1 MHAGGVS
8 TPQGILVG
16 YDGASDGDVALE
28 WAVATSEHTHD
39 PLRVV
44 IVEDVSVNDGSGLWS
59 DDYWDGVEERA
70 RATLRS
76 LGVADPQVDRLQG
89 RPLEALLDLAP
100 QATLLV
106 VGSRGHGRVGEMMLG
121 SVSQHL
127 AGHAACP
134 VVVARPASRP
144 DSARILVGMDG
155 SGPAS
160 RALDVACRRAE
171 KTGEEVAAVSGFRV
185 SRDVPVDKRGNVP
198 EKMSA
203 HILERERDLSLLDR
217 SGPGGPS
224 GRHDHRGGR
233 DPARRAGAGRRLRRR
248 ERGRGRHPRAQRA
261 DRADPRLDQ
270 PRGAPPGALLGDR
283 RPFDLTPAPVRDDG
297 AVPEQVHDIGKRRA
311 WVIWLVSLSVYLLA
325 VFNRS
330 SLGVGGLLAQDQV
343 SASRR
348 PSCPSSSCSS

>member
-28 WAVATSEHTHD
+28 WAVATAEHTHD

-44 IVEDVSVNDGSGLWS
+44 IVEDVSVNDGSGLWT
-59 DDYWDGVEERA
+59 DEYWEGVEERG

-76 LGVADPQVDRLQG
+76 LGVAEPQVDRLRG

-100 QATLLV
+100 QANLLV

-185 SRDVPVDKRGNVP
+185 TRDVPVDKRGNVP

-203 HILERERDLSLLDR
+203 HILERERDLSLWTAQ
-217 SGPGGPS
+217 
-224 GRHDHRGGR
+224 
-233 DPARRAGAGRRLRRR
+233 ARAAHPDVTMTEEVVTLPAGRALV
-248 ERGRGRHPRAQRA
+248 EGSADASLVVVGTRGRN
-261 DRADPRLDQ
+261 
-270 PRGAPPGALLGDR
+270 ALTGLILGSISHEVLHQAR
-283 RPFDLTPAPVRDDG
+283 CSVIVVR
-297 AVPEQVHDIGKRRA
+297 
-311 WVIWLVSLSVYLLA
+311 
-325 VFNRS
+325 
-330 SLGVGGLLAQDQV
+330 
-343 SASRR
+343 
-348 PSCPSSSCSS
+348 